1 MFSLDKKSATLDNLN
16 LRAEKH
22 GDETVPAADLKVS
35 MQASNLILN
44 AFDQSLRLAFWRR
57 PGAGEQAELIDD
69 DSHLTVLR
77 FPKIKTIKY
86 EHELKGCAVE
96 IEYGLGGTSNI
107 LLQWCDVDKFTFDP
121 LEGGSVNVAFR
132 VKCRPT
138 GDQVARL
145 YDLIQDD
152 IVITI
157 TPPAPGTLTDED
169 ANEDDEETADA

>member
-1 MFSLDKKSATLDNLN
+1 MFSLDKKQATLDNLN
-16 LRAEKH
+16 LRAERH
-22 GDETVPAADLKVS
+22 GDETVSAADLKIS
-35 MQASNLILN
+35 LQAANLSLD
-44 AFDQSLRLAFWRR
+44 AFDPALRRAFWRR

-69 DSHLTVLR
+69 DNHLTVLR

-96 IEYGLGGTSNI
+96 IEYGLGGVSNI
-107 LLQWCDVDKFTFDP
+107 RLDGCDVDKFTFDP

-132 VKCRPT
+132 VKCQPS

-145 YDLIQDD
+145 YELIQDD

-157 TPPAPGTLTDED
+157 TPPEPGSLVEGED
-169 ANEDDEETADA
+169 EDDEETADA